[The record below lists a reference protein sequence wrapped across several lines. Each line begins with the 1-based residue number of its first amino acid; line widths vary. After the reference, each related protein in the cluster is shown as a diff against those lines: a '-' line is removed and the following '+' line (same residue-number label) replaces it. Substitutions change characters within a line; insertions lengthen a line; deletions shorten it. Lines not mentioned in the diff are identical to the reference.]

1 MGDEKRRG
9 PVAARAAKPPRL
21 MRAAERAYATVRDGI
36 VRGAFVSGA
45 RLTEQ
50 ELALAA
56 GVSRT
61 PVREA
66 LRRLHAEGLVH
77 FEPNH
82 GAVVALFEPEDAEE
96 IFELRA
102 LLEPISAR
110 RAAERAG
117 VRTIDELRALA
128 KQQMLEATRRLPG
141 QIARIGELNDR
152 FHRLIQE
159 AAASPRL
166 SKTLAGLIEAPLILR
181 TFGQYTAHELRRSA
195 DQHLELV
202 QAIEARDPIWAHGIM
217 RAHILAGRATYVRSR
232 QLSQQPQRRGTPSP

>member
-1 MGDEKRRG
+1 
-9 PVAARAAKPPRL
+9 
-21 MRAAERAYATVRDGI
+21 MRAAERAYSTVRDGI
-36 VRGAFVSGA
+36 LQGKYDAGS

-50 ELALAA
+50 DLARTA

-82 GAVVALFEPEDAEE
+82 GAVVALFEPKDAQE

-110 RAAERAG
+110 RAAERASSA
-117 VRTIDELRALA
+117 TIADLRSLA
-128 KQQMLEATRRLPG
+128 EQQMLESTRRSG
-141 QIARIGELNDR
+141 QYVVRIGELNDR
-152 FHRLIQE
+152 FHRLIQQ
-159 AAASPRL
+159 AADSTRL
-166 SKTLAGLIEAPLILR
+166 AKMLAGLIEAPLILR
-181 TFGQYTAHELRRSA
+181 TFGMYSPAQLQRSA

-202 QAIEARDPIWAHGIM
+202 QAIEGRDPIWAHSIM
-217 RAHILAGRATYVRSR
+217 HAHILAGRATYLHSR
-232 QLSQQPQRRGTPSP
+232 DVKSS

>member
-1 MGDEKRRG
+1 
-9 PVAARAAKPPRL
+9 
-21 MRAAERAYATVRDGI
+21 MRAAERAYASVRQGI
-36 VRGAFVSGA
+36 LHGTYAAGT

-50 ELALAA
+50 DLAHAA

-82 GAVVALFEPEDAEE
+82 GAIVSLFGVEEAEE

-110 RAAERAG
+110 RAAERASPD
-117 VRTIDELRALA
+117 TIAELRGLA
-128 KQQMLEATRRLPG
+128 ESQLRESTRRDPDHLM
-141 QIARIGELNDR
+141 RIGQLNDR
-152 FHRLIQE
+152 FHRLIQ
-159 AAASPRL
+159 AAAGSMRL
-166 SKTLAGLIEAPLILR
+166 QKTLAGLIEAPLILR
-181 TFGQYTAHELRRSA
+181 TFGLYTPAELIRSA

-202 QAIEARDPIWAHGIM
+202 QAFEARDPVWAHSVM
-217 RAHILAGRATYVRSR
+217 AAHIYAGRATYLRSR
-232 QLSQQPQRRGTPSP
+232 TASGAMRDPV